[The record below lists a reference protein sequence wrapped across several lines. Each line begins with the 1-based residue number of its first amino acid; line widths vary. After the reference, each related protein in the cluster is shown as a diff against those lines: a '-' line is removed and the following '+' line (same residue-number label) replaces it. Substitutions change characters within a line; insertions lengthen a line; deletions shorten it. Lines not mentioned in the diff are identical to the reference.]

1 MTLST
6 AELAEERRR
15 GRIAGAATIAA
26 GVLIGVGTF
35 WSLVLDHD
43 RPSGKAESLRFFHDH
58 ASEQVAASVVRAV
71 GFLALI
77 GTVVYL
83 QQATR
88 ARNPQFPTAALVLGI
103 FGCVAFAAGTV
114 GQAVALQS
122 KANDFVAQ
130 HFSTAHAADE
140 AAKDATRDTWPVIT
154 GIGALAGT
162 LALAFWYVLGS
173 LNAMRVGLLTRFI
186 GVLGIIIGPGFVF
199 GFAPP
204 VMVFWLIA
212 VGILFLGH
220 WPRGLPPAWESGEA
234 RPWPSREAI
243 EEQPPADPLASAG
256 GSRNGEVEA
265 VGPGV
270 REAEEESEP
279 AAQSPSPKRKRKR
292 RR

>member
-6 AELAEERRR
+6 AELAEERQR
-15 GRIAGAATIAA
+15 GRIAGAVTIAA

-35 WSLVLDHD
+35 WSLVINRD
-43 RPSGKAESLRFFHDH
+43 RPSGDAESLRFFHEH
-58 ASEQVAASVVRAV
+58 ASQQVAASIIRAV

-77 GTVVYL
+77 ATVIYL
-83 QQATR
+83 QR
-88 ARNPQFPTAALVLGI
+88 AIKARKPEFPTAAFVLGI
-103 FGCVAFAAGTV
+103 FGCLAFAAGTV

-122 KANDFVAQ
+122 QANDFVVQ
-130 HFSTAHAADE
+130 SFTSAHAADE
-140 AAKDATRDTWPVIT
+140 AAKDAARETWPLVT
-154 GIGALAGT
+154 GIAAFAGT
-162 LALAFWYVLGS
+162 LALAFWFVLGS

-186 GVLGIIIGPGFVF
+186 GVLGIIVGPGFVF

-212 VGILFLGH
+212 VGILFLGR

-243 EEQPPADPLASAG
+243 EAHAEQLESAG

-270 REAEEESEP
+270 READEDPEP

>member
-6 AELAEERRR
+6 AELAEERRS
-15 GRIAGAATIAA
+15 GRIAGAVTIAA

-35 WSLVLDHD
+35 WGLIIDHD

-58 ASEQVAASVVRAV
+58 ATEQVAASIVRAL

-83 QQATR
+83 QRATK
-88 ARNPQFPTAALVLGI
+88 ARNPEFPTVALVLGI
-103 FGCVAFAAGTV
+103 IGCVASAAGTV

-122 KANDFVAQ
+122 QASDFVSQ

-154 GIGALAGT
+154 LMGALAGT
-162 LALAFWYVLGS
+162 LALAFWFVIGS

-186 GVLGIIIGPGFVF
+186 GILGIIIGPGFVF

-212 VGILFLGH
+212 VGMLFLGR
-220 WPRGLPPAWESGEA
+220 WPRGRPPAWESGEA
-234 RPWPSREAI
+234 RPWPGRDEI
-243 EEQPPADPLASAG
+243 EEQPADEPLESAG
-256 GSRNGEVEA
+256 GSRNGEVDA

-270 REAEEESEP
+270 RKANGDSEP
-279 AAQSPSPKRKRKR
+279 AAESPSPRRKRKR
-292 RR
+292 RS

>member
-1 MTLST
+1 MTLSP
-6 AELAEERRR
+6 AELAEERRS

-35 WSLVLDHD
+35 WSLILDRD

-58 ASEQVAASVVRAV
+58 ASEQVAASIVRAV

-83 QQATR
+83 QRVTK
-88 ARNPQFPTAALVLGI
+88 ARNPEFPTVALVLGI
-103 FGCVAFAAGTV
+103 FGCVLFAAGTV

-122 KANDFVAQ
+122 KANDFVTQ

-140 AAKDATRDTWPVIT
+140 AAKDATRDTWPVTT

-162 LALAFWYVLGS
+162 LALAFWFVLGS

-212 VGILFLGH
+212 VGILFLGR
-220 WPRGLPPAWESGEA
+220 WPRGRPPAWDSGES
-234 RPWPSREAI
+234 RPWPGREAAP
-243 EEQPPADPLASAG
+243 EQLPAEQLESAG

-270 REAEEESEP
+270 RKADGESQA
-279 AAQSPSPKRKRKR
+279 AAQSPSPRRKRKR

>member
-1 MTLST
+1 MST

-15 GRIAGAATIAA
+15 GRTAGAVTIAA
-26 GVLIGVGTF
+26 GVLIGAGTF
-35 WSLVLDHD
+35 WSLIIDRD
-43 RPSGKAESLRFFHDH
+43 RPTGKAESLRFFHDH
-58 ASEQVAASVVRAV
+58 ASEQVAASIVRAV

-77 GTVVYL
+77 ATVIYL
-83 QQATR
+83 KRVTK
-88 ARNPQFPTAALVLGI
+88 ARNPEFPTVAFVLGV

-122 KANDFVAQ
+122 QASDFVTQ
-130 HFSTAHAADE
+130 HFSSAHAADE
-140 AAKDATRDTWPVIT
+140 AAKDATRETWPLVT

-162 LALAFWYVLGS
+162 LALAFWFVLGS

-212 VGILFLGH
+212 VGILFLGR
-220 WPRGLPPAWESGEA
+220 WPRGLPAAWESGEA
-234 RPWPSREAI
+234 RPWPGREAPP
-243 EEQPPADPLASAG
+243 EQPAAEQLESAG

-270 REAEEESEP
+270 RKADGDSEP
-279 AAQSPSPKRKRKR
+279 AAQSPSPRRKRKR